1 MHFGHLTILT
11 QQGKMLEHLGEAVA
25 NILGFIQ
32 HHPPPVHGSE
42 RAVDHVVA
50 LGAAQ
55 GTPLTRRVPCMV
67 YLLSCPSNH
76 WASSGPACD
85 TKRERAGNLA
95 AK

>member
-1 MHFGHLTILT
+1 MRFGHLTLLT

-42 RAVDHVVA
+42 RAVDHIVA

-55 GTPLTRRVPCMV
+55 GTPLARRVSCMV
-67 YLLSCPSNH
+67 HLLLRPHNQ
-76 WASSGPACD
+76 WG
-85 TKRERAGNLA
+85 RQ
-95 AK
+95 